1 MDHLKEQLKKHYD
14 AVQPSEA
21 FLQSLRTLEAPEPA
35 PVPVRRRH
43 TRLLAP
49 IAAMLIAAVALLGGG
64 KYLMDMVPLTE
75 VPPEIAVESAVGS
88 EEICYGAVDE
98 PTSVPEYSAAP
109 DIPETYYAE
118 DPAPEETLPEPGS
131 AEKSVPESSAS
142 PEHTETEPSED
153 TPDPKP
159 PIETEGAADD
169 PAPPPEDD
177 VPPHDPGEDEPST
190 GPDINAPTD
199 EPDDPVDPP
208 VEPSDPSDDPVDPP
222 DEPSDPL
229 DEPIIP
235 ASPPEIT
242 GRYAKE
248 NGQHIVYL
256 TNCDTGEICTL
267 NLTSSVTVYGYANLH
282 TVFGCQVMIYL
293 RAINSSRPSQTTTPS
308 TSPMPDISEI
318 TFQLEVDVICAVT

>member
-1 MDHLKEQLKKHYD
+1 MDQLKEQLKKHYEKT
-14 AVQPSEA
+14 QPTEG
-21 FLQSLRTLEAPEPA
+21 FLQKLHTLEVPEPA
-35 PVPVRRRH
+35 PVPVRRH
-43 TRLLAP
+43 HKRLLAP

-88 EEICYGAVDE
+88 EEICYGADDA
-98 PTSVPEYSAAP
+98 PTSTPEYSAAP

-118 DPAPEETLPEPGS
+118 DPAPEKTPPEPGS
-131 AEKSVPESSAS
+131 SEKSAPESSAS
-142 PEHTETEPSED
+142 PEPTEPEPSED

-159 PIETEGAADD
+159 PIEVEGSADD
-169 PAPPPEDD
+169 PTPPPDDD
-177 VPPHDPGEDEPST
+177 VPPHDPGDDDPPTE
-190 GPDINAPTD
+190 PDINAPTD

-208 VEPSDPSDDPVDPP
+208 VEPSDPP

-229 DEPIIP
+229 DEPINP
-235 ASPPEIT
+235 DSPPEIT

-267 NLTSSVTVYGYANLH
+267 NLTSSVKVYGYANLH

-293 RAINSSRPSQTTTPS
+293 RAINSSRPSQSTTPS